1 MECFRNHI
9 VMKVTTILLMVVLQ
23 LDMLDYIKGQVTI
36 PAQISSELVVQDADG
51 VQEDSDDSSLSLQRI
66 RNLKKIIRTRVLH
79 CSQNWFKLLV
89 LDVERYYPSIVH
101 GKWTQQEHCPLL
113 TLFCIFRI

>member
-23 LDMLDYIKGQVTI
+23 LDMLDYIKGQITI
-36 PAQISSELVVQDADG
+36 STQISSELVVQDADG
-51 VQEDSDDSSLSLQRI
+51 VEEDGDDSSLSLQRI
-66 RNLKKIIRTRVLH
+66 RNLKKIRTRVLH
-79 CSQNWFKLLV
+79 CTQIWSKVPV
-89 LDVERYYPSIVH
+89 LDVERHYPSIVH
-101 GKWTQQEHCPLL
+101 GKWTPQEHCPLL